1 LLNSTWITNI
11 SPLKQQFAINLL
23 KGLSSYQLKLAVRRD
38 RWHRYHVRWALPV
51 GIVALSA
58 FAAAADARPPLSDP
72 VSLNIGINCQW
83 QQRCMQ
89 AQTRAMK
96 RALKYLKQADPSP
109 WQLQLCN
116 HNAARQ
122 RLRIDWV
129 GFDNCLRNTVLRPIP
144 AKAPA
149 RASKAPARAASKK
162 PSRLTET
169 APSPPALPSAPGE
182 RG

>member
-1 LLNSTWITNI
+1 M
-11 SPLKQQFAINLL
+11 
-23 KGLSSYQLKLAVRRD
+23 R
-38 RWHRYHVRWALPV
+38 
-51 GIVALSA
+51 
-58 FAAAADARPPLSDP
+58 
-72 VSLNIGINCQW
+72 
-83 QQRCMQ
+83 
-89 AQTRAMK
+89 

-144 AKAPA
+144 AKTPA
-149 RASKAPARAASKK
+149 RASKAPARATRNK
-162 PSRLTET
+162 RLTET
-169 APSPPALPSAPGE
+169 APSPSARPSAPGE

>member
-1 LLNSTWITNI
+1 MS
-11 SPLKQQFAINLL
+11 
-23 KGLSSYQLKLAVRRD
+23 
-38 RWHRYHVRWALPV
+38 AL
-51 GIVALSA
+51 
-58 FAAAADARPPLSDP
+58 AAAADARPPLNDP
-72 VSLNIGINCQW
+72 VTLNIGINCQW

-144 AKAPA
+144 AKTPA
-149 RASKAPARAASKK
+149 RASKAPARATRNK
-162 PSRLTET
+162 RLTET
-169 APSPPALPSAPGE
+169 APSPSARPSAPGE